1 MFIDPKLL
9 PNDTLN
15 ALIEDWL
22 FKQAEFEN
30 MNENANVETARSQVK
45 QMLKQK
51 TLVISFAED
60 DELDIADR
68 INIQPVE
75 NFALTPNQVEFDA
88 L

>member
-1 MFIDPKLL
+1 MFINPKLL
-9 PNDTLN
+9 PDDTLN

-30 MNENANVETARSQVK
+30 MNENANMETAREQVK
-45 QMLKQK
+45 QMLKRK

-60 DELDIADR
+60 DELDVADR

-75 NFALTPNQVEFDA
+75 NFGLTPNQVEFDE